1 MNNTKSVVDLSAK
14 LTKYQQRATHG
25 DAKKRELYNRKVAQ
39 YSAELGKLGAQLGGN
54 LTKTLVSQQHELEN
68 ALAELKQSIGTTNGM
83 MTDPTNNLIKMSS
96 SSSSDNTYKN
106 IDDILNKS
114 IMDAAKIGSR

>member
-14 LTKYQQRATHG
+14 LTKYQQRAAHG

-54 LTKTLVSQQHELEN
+54 LTKTLVSQQQELEN
-68 ALAELKQSIGTTNGM
+68 ALAELKQSIGVSNDMT
-83 MTDPTNNLIKMSS
+83 TDPTSTLIKLSNSS
-96 SSSSDNTYKN
+96 NNNFTN
-106 IDDILNKS
+106 IDDILNNS
-114 IMDAAKIGSR
+114 IMEAAKIGSR